1 VSQPSAFSVPA
12 EALDPLQPFLLQR
25 CGSNARSSGVLRDGC
40 IVAQYFERD
49 NAQHIQNV
57 PNFVARVEKG
67 SLLSLRHPA
76 AVLKYRFGTSG
87 GVKRAPIRGE
97 SRSIR

>member
-1 VSQPSAFSVPA
+1 MPP
-12 EALDPLQPFLLQR
+12 EALDPLQPFLLR
-25 CGSNARSSGVLRDGC
+25 AAARMRDRAGSCEMAG